1 MSKLKLGDIRDDKP
15 VKLTVELPAQVHR
28 DLTAYAEILGVE
40 NGQKLE
46 TTKLIAP
53 MLERFMKTDRGFAK
67 LRKERRS
74 SSPFSAPKTGRTRG
88 GFWRVVVHATRIPPH
103 L

>member
-28 DLTAYAEILGVE
+28 DLKAYAEILGAE
-40 NGQKLE
+40 NGQTLE
-46 TTKLIAP
+46 PTRLIAP

-67 LRKERRS
+67 ARKALREKKIASTLAASDS
-74 SSPFSAPKTGRTRG
+74 S
-88 GFWRVVVHATRIPPH
+88 
-103 L
+103 

>member
-15 VKLTVELPAQVHR
+15 MKLTVELPARVHR
-28 DLTAYAEILGVE
+28 DLTVYAEILGAE
-40 NGQKLE
+40 NGQELEPAKLV
-46 TTKLIAP
+46 AP

-74 SSPFSAPKTGRTRG
+74 AWPRSAQSSESA
-88 GFWRVVVHATRIPPH
+88 
-103 L
+103 

>member
-1 MSKLKLGDIRDDKP
+1 MSKLKLGNIRDDKP

-28 DLTAYAEILGVE
+28 DLTAYAEILGAE

-46 TTKLIAP
+46 PTKLIAP
-53 MLERFMKTDRGFAK
+53 MLDRFMKTDRGFAK

-74 SSPFSAPKTGRTRG
+74 VSPRSAPSS
-88 GFWRVVVHATRIPPH
+88 
-103 L
+103 